1 VRRGGEDGHGD
12 ADLGDEFLSGAPAHA
27 GDLIES
33 VHRRRER
40 GDQLL
45 HLGVEMCDVD
55 VEGVD
60 APQHRGAD
68 EGVMVFEMAGERWSQ
83 LGNLDAHPSKGHVGE
98 HVRIT
103 LSGDHCLEHLAARD
117 PMHVSDDRAE
127 LDLSVF
133 EDLLQAL
140 FLPGLLTDEAA
151 PVSGDIAQLTDR
163 LGMDQTGPAHGR
175 VRWFVYVIDFR
186 VEEYTRD
193 HD

>member
-68 EGVMVFEMAGERWSQ
+68 EGVMVFEMAR
-83 LGNLDAHPSKGHVGE
+83 
-98 HVRIT
+98 
-103 LSGDHCLEHLAARD
+103 
-117 PMHVSDDRAE
+117 
-127 LDLSVF
+127 
-133 EDLLQAL
+133 
-140 FLPGLLTDEAA
+140 
-151 PVSGDIAQLTDR
+151 
-163 LGMDQTGPAHGR
+163 GR